1 MRRGGPPLIG
11 GFENVRMYV
20 FTDLDDTLFQT
31 RRKCRLPDSAL
42 DTAPDVALHA
52 ALDAAPNTAAD
63 MTPDSVP
70 AAAPEAES
78 GGKQGAALRVGGVSR
93 SGEPLSFLLPHQQA
107 LFDLLDAH
115 ARIIPVTARNRD
127 AFSRVRLP
135 FRHGAVLNYGGTILT
150 PEGGPDS
157 AWDARMRPLLEDA
170 RPFLEAALARM
181 REIMAREGLDCAARL
196 VCDEDSG
203 LPFYALAK
211 QPQGRVGEL
220 RALGDALE
228 QEFLPGR
235 AGRLH
240 RNDNNLAV
248 IPDALNKAHAVRR
261 FIDTRIRPLGE
272 AYMTL
277 GMGDS
282 LEDLAFMQVCDYSLV
297 PQRTQ
302 IAALRLR
309 G

>member
-1 MRRGGPPLIG
+1 
-11 GFENVRMYV
+11 MYV

-31 RRKCRLPDSAL
+31 RRKCRPADS
-42 DTAPDVALHA
+42 
-52 ALDAAPNTAAD
+52 ALDAAPNAA
-63 MTPDSVP
+63 
-70 AAAPEAES
+70 AASDRAPEAVSDAVPASVPEAGS
-78 GGKQGAALRVGGVSR
+78 DGEQGAALRVGGVSR

-107 LFDLLDAH
+107 LFDLLDAR

-150 PEGGPDS
+150 PEGRPDP
-157 AWDARMRPLLEDA
+157 AWDARMRPLLEES
-170 RPFLEAALARM
+170 RPLLDAALDRM
-181 REIMAREGLDCAARL
+181 REFMAREGLDCAARL
-196 VCDEDSG
+196 VCDENSG

-211 QPQGRVGEL
+211 QPQGRIEEL

-240 RNDNNLAV
+240 CNDNNLAV
-248 IPDALNKAHAVRR
+248 IPDALNKAHAVRHI
-261 FIDTRIRPLGE
+261 IDTWIRPSGE

-282 LEDLAFMQVCDYSLV
+282 IEDLAFMQVCDYSLV
-297 PQRTQ
+297 PQRAQ